1 MRIYP
6 LIQLSTVVIISIL
19 KIFYTNSVIN
29 LSYNLNLVSVS
40 PVSIEDVKTF
50 IYVYLMGSIGLN
62 YLIFHKHIVFKI
74 IYCLLIALNILLII
88 CLLNKF

>member
-6 LIQLSTVVIISIL
+6 LIQLSTVVIISVL

-29 LSYNLNLVSVS
+29 LSYNLNLVSIS
-40 PVSIEDVKTF
+40 PVSIEDVKTL
-50 IYVYLMGSIGLN
+50 IYVYLIGSIGLN

>member
-6 LIQLSTVVIISIL
+6 LIQLSTVVIISVL

-29 LSYNLNLVSVS
+29 LSYNLNLVSIS
-40 PVSIEDVKTF
+40 PVSIEDVKTL
-50 IYVYLMGSIGLN
+50 IYVYLIGSIGLN

-88 CLLNKF
+88 CLLNMF

>member
-6 LIQLSTVVIISIL
+6 LIQLSTVVIISVL

-29 LSYNLNLVSVS
+29 LSYNLNLVSIS
-40 PVSIEDVKTF
+40 PVSIEDVKTL
-50 IYVYLMGSIGLN
+50 IYVYLIGSIGLN

-88 CLLNKF
+88 CLLNKL

>member
-6 LIQLSTVVIISIL
+6 LIQLSTVVIISVL

-40 PVSIEDVKTF
+40 PVSVEDVKTF
-50 IYVYLMGSIGLN
+50 IYVYLIGSIGLN
-62 YLIFHKHIVFKI
+62 YLIFHKYIVFKI

-88 CLLNKF
+88 CLLNKL

>member
-40 PVSIEDVKTF
+40 PVSVEDVKTF